1 MLRTLAT
8 TSARHNNTLRSSVAA
23 VTNVAGR
30 RYASHGPSYNAP
42 SGYIFGEKVSTSLA
56 FPLVTGVRFLSDE
69 CVKRVE
75 AGVGAGVGGW
85 YIQTKDC

>member
-23 VTNVAGR
+23 VAGR

-42 SGYIFGEKVSTSLA
+42 SGYIFGEKVSTLLA
-56 FPLVTGVRFLSDE
+56 FPLVTGVRSLSDE
-69 CVKRVE
+69 GVKRLE
-75 AGVGAGVGGW
+75 AGVGADGAGGC
-85 YIQTKDC
+85 YIQRKDC